1 MQRHYGRLVASLTVT
16 VATFFGAGVIVAML
30 YVGPQITAP
39 GRPNP
44 LVVHD
49 YSFTDVALMGI
60 LFGLVSAIVCL
71 TVLIPIT
78 RHDKRR
84 CIALSKSLNVPLGQV
99 FFLTQSCVVRKP
111 WATRQDAFDE
121 SLAALKSLRVWLKVQ
136 DAKIGCIEAYT
147 RPLFAS
153 RVTVKTDEV
162 DGDWLV
168 TAVSTPVSGLLILDF
183 GRNFEIVNQFRQA
196 LASD

>member
-1 MQRHYGRLVASLTVT
+1 MQRHYGRLVVSLTVT

-39 GRPNP
+39 GRVNP

-49 YSFTDVALMGI
+49 YSFTDVVLMGI
-60 LFGLVSAIVCL
+60 IFGLMSAILCL
-71 TVLIPIT
+71 AVLIPIT
-78 RHDKRR
+78 RLDKRR
-84 CIALSKSLNVPLGQV
+84 CTALSKSLNVPLAQV
-99 FFLTQSCVVRKP
+99 FFLTQSCVVRKS

-121 SLAALKSLRVWLKVQ
+121 SLAALRSLRVWVKIQ
-136 DAKIGCIEAYT
+136 DARIGCIEAYS

-153 RVTVKTDEV
+153 RVTVKIDEV
-162 DGDWLV
+162 DGNWQV
-168 TAVSTPVSGLLILDF
+168 TAVSTPVSGLMILDF
-183 GRNFEIVNQFRQA
+183 GRNFELVNQFRQA